1 MLLKIAFRGIFR
13 NTRRSLT
20 TMATIAIGATAV
32 LVFGAYVTYITLGVE
47 TGAVQRSGHLT
58 IYKAGYYDFGTGN
71 PAAWG
76 IADHQG
82 LLARVREDAVLKPLI
97 AVATPVQVLAGIAG
111 NFENDSSKTFF
122 GVGFVPSNRD
132 RMKRWNDYGTG
143 ATGLQT
149 SGLKDDDPA
158 YGLVGVGLAR
168 ILGLCERLR
177 LENCPSLPAAAKPAA
192 PAASSEAAAGAD
204 DLGDLATRDLQAGD
218 AAAAEDE
225 ARIDLLSATTGGA
238 PNIVSLQ
245 VRRAEFQSFKEL
257 DDNYVGMHLAL
268 AQQLVYGRGEHRA
281 TGIVLQLRHTRDLE
295 TARARL
301 KTLIHDGGLDLE
313 VRDFTELTPQ
323 YRQVIGL
330 FASIF
335 SFISVII
342 GIVVLFTVA
351 NAMSMSVVERTEEI
365 GTTRALGVRRGGIRR
380 QFLLEGL
387 LLGLIGATLGVALAF
402 LAAFAVNGAGLT
414 WTPPGSAV
422 AVPLRLYMVGA
433 WNLVAGAWIGLLVVA
448 TVAAFIPANRAA
460 RMPVVDALRHV

>member
-58 IYKAGYYDFGTGN
+58 IYRAGYYDFGTGN

-76 IADHQG
+76 IPDHQA
-82 LLARVREDAVLKPLI
+82 LLARVREDAVLKPLL

-111 NFENDSSKTFF
+111 NFENDTSKTFF

-143 ATGLQT
+143 ATGLQH
-149 SGLKDDDPA
+149 SGLKDDDPGQ
-158 YGLVGVGLAR
+158 GLVGVGLAR
-168 ILGLCERLR
+168 ILGLCERLH
-177 LENCPSLPAAAKPAA
+177 LDNCPQIPVMAKPAA
-192 PAASSEAAAGAD
+192 ANDQPVAD
-204 DLGDLATRDLQAGD
+204 DLKELSERDRPTGD
-218 AAAAEDE
+218 AAAANAEE
-225 ARIDLLSATTGGA
+225 GARIDLLSATTGGA
-238 PNIVSLQ
+238 PNVVSLQ

-257 DDNYVGMHLAL
+257 DDNYVGMHLEL

-295 TARARL
+295 PARARL
-301 KTLIHDGGLDLE
+301 ISMFQADRLDLE

-323 YRQVIGL
+323 YKQVIGL

-342 GIVVLFTVA
+342 GVVVLFTVA
-351 NAMSMSVVERTEEI
+351 NAMGMSVVERTEEI
-365 GTTRALGVRRGGIRR
+365 GTTRALGVRRSGIRR
-380 QFLLEGL
+380 QFLLEGA
-387 LLGLIGATLGVALAF
+387 LLGVIGATLGVALAF
-402 LAAFAVNGAGLT
+402 AVAFAVNGAGLL

-433 WNLVAGAWIGLLVVA
+433 WNLVIGAWVGLLLVA
-448 TVAAFIPANRAA
+448 TLAAFVPANRAA
-460 RMPVVDALRHV
+460 RMAVVDALRHV